1 MKLDDK
7 SFAGDSMLRDEDV
20 VARIRDIADGAFIP
34 SNSLT
39 NFDSK
44 PRTMERSAQSDLAIV
59 NNIKIATPCKMD
71 WAKMT
76 GDERKRYC
84 QECKLHVYNVSE
96 LSPKETVNLLQSSN
110 GGRVCLQIYRRKDG
124 TVMTRDCP
132 VAVWKLKKAYR
143 RAAAAAAGLAAWLG
157 IAGPALA
164 QAANSPAPE
173 APGQMLPPPQSQAQ
187 PPEGQ
192 WILGGA
198 PAYNFER
205 GEAPA
210 IEGGAISPMEVGG
223 VSSVRVNNLET
234 IEKKPNWI
242 LLGVSLLAIL
252 ATLKFLLKKKSSM
265 WIIGGTMVAMFAALG
280 YAMVALAF

>member
-1 MKLDDK
+1 MKLDDQ
-7 SFAGDSMLRDEDV
+7 SFGGDSAILQDEDV
-20 VARIRDIADGAFIP
+20 VARIRDIANGTFVP
-34 SNSLT
+34 SNALT

-44 PRTMERSAQSDLAIV
+44 SKPGGIERSAQSDLAIV

-71 WAKMT
+71 WNKMT

-96 LSPKETVNLLQSSN
+96 LSPKETVDLLQNAN
-110 GGRVCLQIYRRKDG
+110 GGRVCLQLYRRKDG

-157 IAGPALA
+157 IASPSFA
-164 QAANSPAPE
+164 QGGISAPE
-173 APGQMLPPPQSQAQ
+173 APGQMVQQ
-187 PPEGQ
+187 PGDY
-192 WILGGA
+192 IMGGA
-198 PAYNFER
+198 PAPVER

-210 IEGGAISPMEVGG
+210 IEGGKPVSMEVGG
-223 VSSVRVNNLET
+223 ISSVRVNNLET
-234 IEKKPNWI
+234 CQKKAPNWI

-252 ATLKFLLKKKSSM
+252 ATLKLLLKKKSSM

-280 YAMVALAF
+280 YAMVALAV